1 MWNFALMFHSKDI
14 GVVTL
19 HSDKDLVHVA
29 PPRLV
34 AISIRNVSIV
44 NSSTSQG
51 RFKVASLDLMAV
63 TCERQSWILLG
74 SQVAWVGGRFKSFP
88 GWWYWC
94 IGNQISLS
102 HISSGMCFFSCAVLL
117 VVFTL
122 VSRISSGL
130 SKPVCLS
137 NIDLSSSRFNEQ

>member
-14 GVVTL
+14 GVVTLHSDKDLVHVDIGVVTLHSDKDLVHVDTGVVTL

-51 RFKVASLDLMAV
+51 RFKVASLD
-63 TCERQSWILLG
+63 WI
-74 SQVAWVGGRFKSFP
+74 
-88 GWWYWC
+88 
-94 IGNQISLS
+94 
-102 HISSGMCFFSCAVLL
+102 
-117 VVFTL
+117 
-122 VSRISSGL
+122 
-130 SKPVCLS
+130 
-137 NIDLSSSRFNEQ
+137 